1 MPMVFQDLTIF
12 LVEDND
18 GDAELAVRAFQR
30 GKVTHK
36 LVRARDGLDALD
48 YLFGRGKYAGRDVA
62 DQPAVML
69 LDLNI
74 PKINGLEVLKAIRA
88 DERTKLLPVVILTT
102 SNEDKDRLSAYEHYA
117 NSYVVKPIDYDQF
130 IAATSHLSLYW
141 TRLNAPPPRKEA

>member
-1 MPMVFQDLTIF
+1 MTVMRNWRCEHSNMARSAISWSGLATGWMRWTIS
-12 LVEDND
+12 L
-18 GDAELAVRAFQR
+18 
-30 GKVTHK
+30 
-36 LVRARDGLDALD
+36 
-48 YLFGRGKYAGRDVA
+48 RGKYAGRDVG

-74 PKINGLEVLKAIRA
+74 PKIDGLEVLKAIRA

-141 TRLNAPPPRKEA
+141 TSLNAPPPRKEA

>member
-1 MPMVFQDLTIF
+1 MPMVSQDLTIF

-18 GDAELAVRAFQR
+18 GDAELAVRAFQH
-30 GKVTHK
+30 GKVNHK
-36 LVRARDGLDALD
+36 LVRARDGLEALD
-48 YLFGRGKYAGRDVA
+48 YLFGRGKYADRDVG

-102 SNEDKDRLSAYEHYA
+102 SNEDKDRLQAYDSFA
-117 NSYVVKPIDYDQF
+117 NSYVIKPVDYDEF
-130 IAATSHLSLYW
+130 VTATAQLTQYW
-141 TRLNAPPPRKEA
+141 TQLNTP

>member
-1 MPMVFQDLTIF
+1 MVSQDLTIF

-18 GDAELAVRAFQR
+18 GDAELAVRAFQH
-30 GKVTHK
+30 GKVSHK

-48 YLFGRGKYAGRDVA
+48 YLFARGKYAGRDVG
-62 DQPAVML
+62 DQPVVML

-74 PKINGLEVLKAIRA
+74 PKIDGLEVLKAIRA

-141 TRLNAPPPRKEA
+141 TSLNAPPPRKEA